1 MVSGARAEVAPLPPG
16 DQATAATLLEVR
28 DLTRRFGGVV
38 AVDHVSFAVAP
49 GAIAGLIGPNGAG
62 KTTLFNLVTGIF
74 KPTSGD
80 VLLEGESVPRLAPH
94 EIARRGIGR
103 TFQAVHL
110 FTTMSVLDN
119 VLLGAQVGIPWRDEQ
134 RVRARAL
141 ELLGYVGLEHLA
153 HRPAASF
160 PFAAQKRI
168 ELARALAGRPKLLLL
183 DEPASGLNH
192 EEVEGLGSLIRR
204 IRDELGV
211 TVLLVEH
218 HMNLVMGISDVV
230 HVLDFGRKIASGSP
244 REVCADPSVIEA
256 YLGVEASDGAA

>member
-1 MVSGARAEVAPLPPG
+1 MVSGAQARVASLPIDPDTG
-16 DQATAATLLEVR
+16 ETLLEVR
-28 DLTRRFGGVV
+28 RLTRRFGGVV

-49 GAIAGLIGPNGAG
+49 GHIAGLIGPNGAG
-62 KTTLFNLVTGIF
+62 KTTLFNLVTGLF

-80 VLLEGESVPRLAPH
+80 VRLAGQSLLRLPPH
-94 EIARRGIGR
+94 EIARRGIAR

-110 FTTMSVLDN
+110 FGSMSVLDN
-119 VLLGAQVGIPWRDEQ
+119 VLVGAQTGIPWREEK
-134 RVRARAL
+134 RARTRAL
-141 ELLGYVGLEHLA
+141 ELLGYVGLDSVAQRL
-153 HRPAASF
+153 AASF

-168 ELARALAGRPKLLLL
+168 ELARALARRPRLLLL

-204 IRDELGV
+204 IRDELAV

-230 HVLDFGRKIASGSP
+230 HVLDFGRKIASGTP
-244 REVCADPSVIEA
+244 QEVCADPKVIEA
-256 YLGVEASDGAA
+256 YLGVEAGDGAA